1 MKKFVLTV
9 ALVLAVVTSLVAG
22 TMAAYTQQLDT
33 TSEAITTKTFSI
45 KGNMSDSFSEAIK
58 VAPGETIEYK
68 VEIKNDGE
76 VNAKL
81 NVGVEILAADGDEID
96 GLVLKIESVE
106 KIAVDGTTVKS
117 ADLST
122 EDAKDSMLKKG
133 ETAKVTF
140 SITWKYADDAETNAQ
155 DNADMLNAS
164 SLVKVSVNATGLA
177 SDTTYAI
184 GDVDTA
190 FNGN

>member
-45 KGNMSDSFSEAIK
+45 KGNMSDSFSEAIEI
-58 VAPGETIEYK
+58 APGETIEYK

-81 NVGVEILAADGDEID
+81 NVGLEILAADGNEID
-96 GLVLKIESVE
+96 GLVLKVKSVE
-106 KIAVDGTTVKS
+106 KIAADEENVKS
-117 ADLST
+117 AELST
-122 EDAKDSMLKKG
+122 DDAKDSMLKKG

-140 SITWKYADDAETNAQ
+140 TITWKYADDAETNAQ

-164 SLVKVSVNATGLA
+164 SLVKVSVNAVGLA